1 MSYDPYALAFPVPA
15 FPVSSS
21 DFDGGG
27 ALPPSCYNTP
37 DGANESPALAWGTL
51 PEGARSVVVTAYDP
65 DAPIPG
71 GLWHWA
77 VKDIPAA
84 APELVHG
91 AGTEKDPTLPAGAI
105 QLTNDLGQ
113 AAYSGV
119 QPPPGTGTHRLV
131 ICVTALAVDTLDI
144 PEGASL
150 ALANILMI
158 GHTLGRG
165 IIVATS
171 QAPDA

>member
-15 FPVSSS
+15 FPVRSS
-21 DFDGGG
+21 DFADGG
-27 ALPPSCYNTP
+27 ALPQSCYSTAN
-37 DGANESPALAWGTL
+37 GANESPALAWGPL
-51 PEGARSVVVTAYDP
+51 PEGTRSIVVTAYDP

-84 APELVHG
+84 APGLVHG
-91 AGTEKDPTLPAGAI
+91 AGTEKAPTLPAGAI

-113 AAYSGV
+113 TAYSGV

-144 PEGASL
+144 PERASL
-150 ALANILMI
+150 ALVNILMI
-158 GHTLGRG
+158 SHTLGRG

-171 QAPDA
+171 QAPEA

>member
-1 MSYDPYALAFPVPA
+1 MTYDPYALAFPAPA

-21 DFDGGG
+21 DFTDGG
-27 ALPPSCYNTP
+27 ALPQSCYNTP
-37 DGANESPALAWGTL
+37 DGANESPALAWGPL
-51 PEGARSVVVTAYDP
+51 PEGTQSVVVTAYDP

-77 VKDIPAA
+77 VKDIPASA
-84 APELVHG
+84 TGLAHG
-91 AGTEKDPTLPAGAI
+91 AGNEKDPTLPAGAI
-105 QLTNDLGQ
+105 QLTSDLGL

-119 QPPPGTGTHRLV
+119 QPPPGTGPHRLV
-131 ICVTALAVDTLDI
+131 ICVTALGVEILNV

-171 QAPDA
+171 QAPGA

>member
-1 MSYDPYALAFPVPA
+1 MGYDPYALAFPAPA

-21 DFDGGG
+21 DFTGGD
-27 ALPPSCYNTP
+27 ALPHSCYNAP
-37 DGANESPALAWGTL
+37 GANESPALAWGPL
-51 PEGARSVVVTAYDP
+51 PEGTRSAVVTAYDP

-77 VKDIPAA
+77 VKDIPAVA
-84 APELVHG
+84 AGLVHG
-91 AGTEKDPTLPAGAI
+91 AGTEKDPALPAGAL
-105 QLTNDLGQ
+105 QLTNDLCQ

-119 QPPPGTGTHRLV
+119 QPPPGTGIHRLI
-131 ICVTALAVDTLDI
+131 ICVTALGVDTLDV
-144 PEGASL
+144 PERASL
-150 ALANILMI
+150 ALVNILMI

-171 QAPDA
+171 QPPDA